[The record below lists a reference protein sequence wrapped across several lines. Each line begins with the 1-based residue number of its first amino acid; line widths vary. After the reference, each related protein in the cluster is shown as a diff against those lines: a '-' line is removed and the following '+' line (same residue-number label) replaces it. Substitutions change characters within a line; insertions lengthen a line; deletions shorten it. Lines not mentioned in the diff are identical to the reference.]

1 MSKELIR
8 RYHNLL
14 AKNNKIDHSNHLC
27 GISEVYV
34 DSSKYIFERLETIN
48 KSIND
53 KRKIDILKFIE
64 YIASIDYR
72 FDFYENEVVENF
84 IKNRLWKKW
93 KLQEPGKEFY
103 NKENQFAFSIYC
115 FGNAELNIEND
126 YNTIYVNAIEEDY
139 KLNKNFIDIK
149 EFFNF
154 IKTIIDNNL
163 LKTNDECKIVSLFVH
178 SDKKFTKDYVY
189 FSNYENDKLL
199 YYLLLKNEKNLT
211 ANIQNFFNAFIEIY
225 LKENNIVDK
234 LETDILNKKI
244 NDKEIFLNTLIK
256 FFLKCRF
263 KLKINVDVINMKK
276 QLSQFSNW
284 ENVELIKLCFVI
296 VKIVKEILNALLI
309 KMI

>member
-14 AKNNKIDHSNHLC
+14 AENNKIDHSNHLC

-53 KRKIDILKFIE
+53 KQKIDILKFIE

-93 KLQEPGKEFY
+93 NLQEPGKEFY

-126 YNTIYVNAIEEDY
+126 YNTIYVNAVEEDY
-139 KLNKNFIDIK
+139 KLDKNFIDIK

-163 LKTNDECKIVSLFVH
+163 LKTNDEYKIVSLVVH
-178 SDKKFTKDYVY
+178 SQKEFVKDYVY
-189 FSNYENDKLL
+189 FSNYENGRLL
-199 YYLLLKNEKNLT
+199 YYLLLKNQRNLT
-211 ANIQNFFNAFIEIY
+211 TNIQNFFNAFIEIY
-225 LKENNIVDK
+225 LKHNNIADK
-234 LETDILNKKI
+234 LETHILNRKI
-244 NDKEIFLNTLIK
+244 NDKEIFLDTLIK
-256 FFLKCRF
+256 FFLKYRF
-263 KLKINVDVINMKK
+263 NFKINVDIIDMKK
-276 QLSQFSNW
+276 QLRQFSNW
-284 ENVELIKLCFVI
+284 ENIELIKVCFI
-296 VKIVKEILNALLI
+296 ITKFIKENLQELLF
-309 KMI
+309 KAN

>member
-27 GISEVYV
+27 NISGVYV

-53 KRKIDILKFIE
+53 KQKIDILKFIE

-103 NKENQFAFSIYC
+103 IKENQFAFSIYC

-126 YNTIYVNAIEEDY
+126 YNTIYVNAVEEDY
-139 KLNKNFIDIK
+139 KLDKNFIDIK

-163 LKTNDECKIVSLFVH
+163 LKTNDEYKIVSLFVH

-244 NDKEIFLNTLIK
+244 NDKEIFLDTLIK

-263 KLKINVDVINMKK
+263 NLKINVDIIDMKK

-284 ENVELIKLCFVI
+284 ENIELIKVCFI
-296 VKIVKEILNALLI
+296 IIKFIKENLQELLI
-309 KMI
+309 KAN